1 MGNVFKILTAGLLA
15 GLVHSPANAALVSFT
30 GDGNFSNVTNC
41 GGGSPG
47 CSITNNGN
55 VLNMSGASNYQNKPS
70 TLTITDIVGTNV
82 PANANDYVIGKIT
95 WVNLATYNTD
105 QNFNVKYT
113 FSLNFTSPSNAFDAQ
128 VFNLN
133 IQQTTNP
140 SPDNVFNITQAT
152 LNNLGPFTLNGVTVS
167 DIHFVEYG
175 DGWYDGSK
183 WANPEGGTSTLRIVA
198 DFTADIHAPPVPEP
212 STWAMMILGF
222 SGIGYMAYRR
232 KRIGSG
238 LKAA

>member
-1 MGNVFKILTAGLLA
+1 MGNVFKILAAGLLA
-15 GLVHSPANAALVSFT
+15 GLVHTPANAALVSFT
-30 GDGNFSNVTNC
+30 GDGNFSNVSNC
-41 GGGSPG
+41 TGGSPG
-47 CSITNNGN
+47 CSITHSGN
-55 VLNMSGASNYQNKPS
+55 VLKMSGASNNNKPS
-70 TLTITDIVGTNV
+70 TLTISDITGTNIS
-82 PANANDYVIGKIT
+82 ANQNDYVIGKIT

-113 FSLNFTSPSNAFDAQ
+113 FSLNFTSPSNSSDNQ

-140 SPDNVFNITQAT
+140 APDNVFNISQTL

-183 WANPEGGTSTLRIVA
+183 WVNPEGGTSTLKIVA
-198 DFTADIHAPPVPEP
+198 DFKDVIAAPPIPEP

-222 SGIGYMAYRR
+222 AGVGFMAYRR
-232 KRIGSG
+232 KRAGNA
-238 LKAA
+238 LTAA

>member
-15 GLVHSPANAALVSFT
+15 GLVYTPANATLVSFT

-41 GGGSPG
+41 SGGSPG

-55 VLNMSGASNYQNKPS
+55 VLKMSGASNQNQPS
-70 TLTITDIVGTNV
+70 TLTITDITGTNIS
-82 PANANDYVIGKIT
+82 ANQNDYVIGKIT

-140 SPDNVFNITQAT
+140 APDNVFNISQAL

-183 WANPEGGTSTLRIVA
+183 WTNPEGKTSTLKILA
-198 DFTADIHAPPVPEP
+198 DFTFETHAPPIPEP

-222 SGIGYMAYRR
+222 AGVGFMAYRR
-232 KRIGSG
+232 KRGG
-238 LKAA
+238 NALTAA

>member
-1 MGNVFKILTAGLLA
+1 MGKVFKILTAGLLA
-15 GLVHSPANAALVSFT
+15 AAVHSPANAALVSFT

-41 GGGSPG
+41 GGSPS

-70 TLTITDIVGTNV
+70 TLTITDIVGTNI
-82 PANANDYVIGKIT
+82 PTDKNDYVVGKIT

-105 QNFNVKYT
+105 QNFNVNYT
-113 FSLNFTSPSNAFDAQ
+113 FSLNFTSPSNAFDSQ

-152 LNNLGPFTLNGVTVS
+152 LNNLGPFVLNGVKVS

-175 DGWYDGSK
+175 DGWYDGTK
-183 WANPEGGTSTLRIVA
+183 WVNPEGGTSTLKIVA
-198 DFTADIHAPPVPEP
+198 DFTAVAAVPEP

-222 SGIGYMAYRR
+222 AGVGFMAYRR
-232 KRIGSG
+232 KRNGSA
-238 LKAA
+238 LTAA